1 MDRHL
6 MGMAIIG
13 VIVLGVVGVITG
25 TYLTVATTD
34 AGAGAACIGIGSA
47 ALGALAGFLAAPR
60 QGRSTDEKTD
70 SVVGDSA
77 VG

>member
-13 VIVLGVVGVITG
+13 VIVLGMIGVITG

-34 AGAGAACIGIGSA
+34 SGAGAACIGIGSA
-47 ALGALAGFLAAPR
+47 ALGALAGFLATPR
-60 QGRSTDEKTD
+60 QGRVKDEKIDPTI
-70 SVVGDSA
+70 GD
-77 VG
+77 GTGI